1 MATRFAPGAM
11 RDANDAAT
19 TSALARSQILI
30 VNVYTFI
37 ALVYCGVSSWLFY
50 TVAGSPFLG
59 AVHLFS
65 LTVISANFLVLQV
78 TRNYTLATHVI
89 LFIGTLVVGSLFGT
103 SGWGGS
109 GWLWTFAYLP
119 YAFFLASTSVA
130 QLWVSVL
137 VAVDATIVIL
147 GKAGRLHT
155 PYDDVGLL
163 NFFAALGIFL
173 LCMFLF
179 KRAVLKSEQT
189 NARQAGELARSNAQ
203 LSAREADLAQ
213 AQQVAHLGSWT
224 FDPASGRTEWS
235 EEMRSL
241 FALPV
246 GGKPVGLES
255 LLAFVHAGDRPRVE
269 PAMSAA
275 LTTGEPLEVEV
286 RIVRADGV
294 VRRAQINA
302 RSERSASGRVTRL
315 LGTAQD
321 VTEAREADEA
331 RQKAALQMQELESL
345 KDVNRLKTQFMNT
358 AAHELSTPLTPINL
372 ELRLLRDQLAQDG
385 PEAGNRSLDVLQ
397 RNIDRLGLLV
407 RDLLEGARLQSAA
420 VGLKR
425 ARVDL
430 SSLARDSVGA
440 LATTA
445 RVGGVELKADA
456 TPGQAVEGEAKRLAL
471 VIDNL
476 VGNALKFTPAGGLVV
491 VKVRR
496 ASGGVM
502 LRVEDTGA
510 GIRAEDIP
518 RLFQP
523 FSQVH
528 DTTQQSRPGTGLG
541 LYISKGIIEAH
552 GGRIGV
558 ESAGPG
564 KGSSFWFVLA
574 AADAGAT
581 SGSVPAS
588 ASP

>member
-1 MATRFAPGAM
+1 MATLSAAGVM
-11 RDANDAAT
+11 KEANGTAS

-37 ALVYCGVSSWLFY
+37 AVVYCGVSSWLFY

-78 TRNYTLATHVI
+78 TRNYTWATHVI

-103 SGWGGS
+103 SGWAGS

-137 VAVDATIVIL
+137 VVVDATIVIL
-147 GKAGRLHT
+147 GKSGRIHT

-189 NARQAGELARSNAQ
+189 NARQADELATSNAQ
-203 LSAREADLAQ
+203 LSARQADLAQ
-213 AQQVAHLGSWT
+213 AQQVARLGSWT
-224 FDPASGRTEWS
+224 FDPATGHSEWS
-235 EEMRSL
+235 EEMRRM
-241 FALPV
+241 FALPA
-246 GGKPVGLES
+246 GSQPRGLDG
-255 LLAFVHAGDRPRVE
+255 LLAFVHVDDRPRVQ
-269 PAMSAA
+269 ADLTATM
-275 LTTGEPLEVEV
+275 TTGHPLDFEV
-286 RIVRADGV
+286 RLLRADGV
-294 VRRAQINA
+294 LRRAQINA
-302 RSERSASGRVTRL
+302 RSERNANGHVTRL

-425 ARVDL
+425 ARIDL
-430 SSLARDSVGA
+430 ASLAHDSVGA

-445 RVGGVELKADA
+445 KVAGVELKADA
-456 TPGQAVEGEAKRLAL
+456 TPGQAVDGDAKRLAL

-476 VGNALKFTPAGGLVV
+476 VGNAIKFTPAGGHVV

-510 GIRAEDIP
+510 GIREQDIA

-541 LYISKGIIEAH
+541 LYISKGIVEAH

-558 ESAGPG
+558 ESPGPG
-564 KGSSFWFVLA
+564 KGTSFWFVLA
-574 AADAGAT
+574 ASDAGAVV
-581 SGSVPAS
+581 GSAPA
-588 ASP
+588 